1 MLIDEWIGSK
11 AMHEFPWMWMLF
23 GMFFWMFFLRP
34 RRLWA
39 CQGRGAT
46 GEMRDPSERHGRR
59 PSRAGLEGSLAERD
73 ALIAKLE
80 ERVRVLERIATDD
93 SARLRAEIDSLRD
106 PPPSGR
112 D

>member
-1 MLIDEWIGSK
+1 
-11 AMHEFPWMWMLF
+11 MHDFPWMWVLF

-39 CQGRGAT
+39 CQGRSSHD
-46 GEMRDPSERHGRR
+46 EMRESTDRQPRR
-59 PSRAGLEGSLAERD
+59 PRRADLESALAERD
-73 ALIAKLE
+73 ELIAKLE

-106 PPPSGR
+106 TPPERP
-112 D
+112 